1 MAERKPP
8 FQLIPTVEGS
18 NQHRPRYDRA
28 ACLLQRRAA
37 GGSRSPGC
45 RQVTGRLAISRTG
58 TGIGN
63 LTTRHSDDYG
73 GVDIFGQAIAA
84 DSVVGT
90 PRSTLQ
96 PLRQWAP
103 FASCY
108 APSPPQATPRLA
120 TQSRTRALEVWTVGS
135 SPRPLLSRSRATFSP
150 ARPIP
155 KARWPAGRVPP
166 LDTPCACAIRGE
178 SGSSAFDQP
187 PLFPPLRL
195 PTLPSQWACFSMMA
209 NTAPSESAAHG
220 TLYPSTPAGTG
231 PISAARTMRS
241 GCWAPPTASTH
252 RRGPGQFRSPR

>member
-1 MAERKPP
+1 MTTAASTSSVRPS
-8 FQLIPTVEGS
+8 LPTQSSALPAALS
-18 NQHRPRYDRA
+18 NRSGNGHRS
-28 ACLLQRRAA
+28 RR
-37 GGSRSPGC
+37 
-45 RQVTGRLAISRTG
+45 
-58 TGIGN
+58 
-63 LTTRHSDDYG
+63 
-73 GVDIFGQAIAA
+73 
-84 DSVVGT
+84 
-90 PRSTLQ
+90 
-96 PLRQWAP
+96 
-103 FASCY
+103 
-108 APSPPQATPRLA
+108 ATPRHRRRPHRPWLR
-120 TQSRTRALEVWTVGS
+120 SHEPEHWKCGVGS

-209 NTAPSESAAHG
+209 NTAPSESAAHR